1 VKFNWIVTY
10 VDGELMGSQMGSG
23 LALCKKRTTFR
34 VFLSFNYFNS
44 ILSILFYYGTS
55 IYLLYHVIYNMGNI
69 KYKTDNYVN
78 AILF

>member
-34 VFLSFNYFNS
+34 VFLSFNNCNVYLNAEFNLNHT
-44 ILSILFYYGTS
+44 ILLP
-55 IYLLYHVIYNMGNI
+55 L
-69 KYKTDNYVN
+69 
-78 AILF
+78 